1 VPNASQKCVLTMNR
15 GSSTLKSALYETGS
29 GEKPLLTIGVDQT
42 NDSSGR
48 LKIVD
53 ASGKSLLDAQVATSS
68 TADDAGD
75 PAGTILLDTV
85 GATPSALPNDAAS
98 TALKTVPESNERTNA
113 GASPQD
119 AALAKMLAWLGEHG
133 FLTGLAAVGHRLVQG
148 GPDHKEPERIT
159 PEFLTEIAKMM
170 PLDPDHLP
178 AAIAGIRFVSEK
190 FPELPQVACFDT
202 AFHSTLPKVARM
214 YALPRGMY
222 DDGIARYGF
231 HGLSYEYVMGE
242 LRRLDGAGANGR
254 VIVAH
259 LGSGASMVAVK
270 EGKSV
275 DTSMGFTP
283 LEGLV
288 MGTRSGDVD
297 PGALLYLIRETKM
310 SAKEVDRLLN
320 KESGLL
326 GISGTTSDVR
336 VLLGE
341 AGRDD
346 RAAEALDSFCYRAK
360 KYIGGYAAALGGLDV
375 LVFTGGIGEHAAEVR
390 RRICEGLDFLG
401 IRLDD
406 RANEANAEVISAA
419 DGWVKVRVVK
429 TNEDLMIA
437 RHTATVLGW

>member
-1 VPNASQKCVLTMNR
+1 VTIAPKRVLTMNR
-15 GSSTLKSALYETGS
+15 GSSTLKSALYEMTSSRRERSERAQREKHGPHNGS
-29 GEKPLLTIGVDQT
+29 GEKLLLTIGVEQT
-42 NDSSGR
+42 SDASGR
-48 LKIVD
+48 LKISD
-53 ASGKSLLDAQVATSS
+53 PNGKTLLDVPVNDGGSNAASDQTSS
-68 TADDAGD
+68 NVAR
-75 PAGTILLDTV
+75 
-85 GATPSALPNDAAS
+85 DAAADHS
-98 TALKTVPESNERTNA
+98 GS
-113 GASPQD
+113 D
-119 AALAKMLAWLGEHG
+119 AAMEKMIAWLDEGG
-133 FLTGLAAVGHRLVQG
+133 FLAGLAAIGHRLVQG
-148 GPDHKEPERIT
+148 GPNHKQPERIT
-159 PEFLTEIAKMM
+159 PQFLTEIERFV

-178 AAIAGIRFVSEK
+178 AAIQGIRFAGDR

-214 YALPRGMY
+214 YALPRRLY
-222 DDGIARYGF
+222 DEGIARYGF
-231 HGLSYEYVMGE
+231 HGLSYEYVMGD
-242 LRRLDGAGANGR
+242 LRRLEGERANGR
-254 VIVAH
+254 VIIAH

-297 PGALLYLIRETKM
+297 PGALLYLIREKKM
-310 SAKEVDRLLN
+310 PPKEVDGLLN

-341 AGRDD
+341 MGRDH
-346 RAAEALDSFCYRAK
+346 RASEALDSFCYRAK
-360 KYIGGYAAALGGLDV
+360 KYVGAYAAVLGGLDL

-390 RRICEGLDFLG
+390 RRVCEGMEFLG
-401 IRLDD
+401 IRLDE
-406 RANEANAEVISAA
+406 RANASNAEVISVA
-419 DGWVKVRVVK
+419 DGRVKVRVVK